1 MKTLYSD
8 LRVELHKVAVQGSP
22 HLEGAAA
29 GTHSN
34 HQRDKSLFIGLDV
47 YGTTRVS
54 GGVGRWQMSGFLPS
68 VLILTDHDRV
78 ETRRTAFRLFLG

>member
-1 MKTLYSD
+1 MRTLYSD
-8 LRVELHKVAVQGSP
+8 LRVELRKVAVQGSSP
-22 HLEGAAA
+22 AHLEGAAA

-54 GGVGRWQMSGFLPS
+54 GGVGQWQMSGPY
-68 VLILTDHDRV
+68 HQH
-78 ETRRTAFRLFLG
+78 